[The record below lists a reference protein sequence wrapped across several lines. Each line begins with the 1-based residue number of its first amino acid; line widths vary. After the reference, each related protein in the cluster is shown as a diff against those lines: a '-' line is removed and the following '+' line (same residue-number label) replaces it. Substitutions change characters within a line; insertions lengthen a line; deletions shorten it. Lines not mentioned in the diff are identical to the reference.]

1 MMGPMGDDGQRVR
14 LDRWLWAARFFKTRS
29 QAAGAVR
36 GGKVHV
42 NGARA
47 KPAREVGAGDTVEV
61 TADQSRRTVRVRR
74 VSERRGPAADAAL
87 LFEETPESVAQ
98 REQAAAERR
107 VANRVVQDLGRRPT
121 KRERRQI
128 DAARGRRR

>member
-1 MMGPMGDDGQRVR
+1 MGDDGERVR
-14 LDRWLWAARFFKTRS
+14 VDRWLWAARFFKTRS
-29 QAAGAVR
+29 RAAQAVR

-47 KPAREVGAGDTVEV
+47 KPARDVAAGDILEV
-61 TADQSRRTVRVRR
+61 TAGQSRYTVRVRG
-74 VSERRGPAADAAL
+74 VSERRWPAADAAL
-87 LFEETPESVAQ
+87 LYEETPDSAER

-107 VANRVVQDLGRRPT
+107 VASRVARDLGRRPT